1 MKLSTKGRYGL
12 MAMYRLMESYGDGPQ
27 SINNIAE
34 KENLSDSYLEQL
46 FSLLKNA
53 KLVKSTRGVNG
64 GYSLARDPKDI
75 KIGEIIEALE
85 GNMDLSCCQKDVE
98 CPKSEECPTRDILDE
113 VQFKIESVLDSM
125 TLEDMK
131 K

>member
-1 MKLSTKGRYGL
+1 

-85 GNMDLSCCQKDVE
+85 GNMELSCCQKDVE

>member
-12 MAMYRLMESYGDGPQ
+12 MAMYRLMESYGEGPQ
-27 SINNIAE
+27 SISNIAM
-34 KENLSDSYLEQL
+34 KENLSESYLEQL

-53 KLVKSTRGVNG
+53 NLIKSTRGVNG
-64 GYSLARDPKDI
+64 GYSLSKDPKDI

-85 GNMDLSCCQKDVE
+85 GNMELSCCQKDVV
-98 CPKSEECPTRDILDE
+98 CPKSEECPTRDILDV
-113 VQFKIESVLDSM
+113 VQFKIENVLDSM

>member
-85 GNMDLSCCQKDVE
+85 GNMELSCCQKDVV

>member
-85 GNMDLSCCQKDVE
+85 GNMELSCCQKDVA
-98 CPKSEECPTRDILDE
+98 CPKYEECPTRDILDE

-131 K
+131 R